1 MFTNFQ
7 LCFHGV
13 RNAYKFAAYR
23 ESHSTSPNLPDIT
36 IACCNLVRYCAY
48 QAREAKYLPGFR
60 QQAALYDS
68 AHMEPLITPA
78 RCH

>member
-1 MFTNFQ
+1 MVSEMPTNLQPTENHTLFYQ
-7 LCFHGV
+7 TLC
-13 RNAYKFAAYR
+13 
-23 ESHSTSPNLPDIT
+23 LDIT